1 MAVWA
6 WVVIIVVAVLVVGA
20 AAWMLG
26 SQRRTKY
33 LKDRFGPEYDRTA
46 RESDGRR
53 QAEAELVARERR
65 RNRLEIR
72 PLAEQTRER
81 YAARWEDV
89 QAGFVDAPD
98 AAVEQA
104 DQLVSQVMSER
115 GYPMEDFDQR
125 AADISVDHPVVVE
138 NYRAAHRVYV
148 AVKHGD
154 ASTEE
159 ERQAMRHYRSLFDEL
174 LAAAAGDSARS
185 TERTGTP

>member
-6 WVVIIVVAVLVVGA
+6 WVVIIVVAALVVGA

-26 SQRRTKY
+26 SQRRTRY

-46 RESDGRR
+46 RDSDGRR

-65 RNRLEIR
+65 RNRMDLR
-72 PLAEQTRER
+72 PLSEQTRER

-115 GYPMEDFDQR
+115 GYPMDEFDQR

-138 NYRAAHRVYV
+138 NYRAAHRVCV
-148 AVKHGD
+148 AVKHGE

-185 TERTGTP
+185 TERTGTQ